1 METDSVK
8 TDEWKGRKDLQ
19 QWETSSEE
27 AVVRLVFVLVLQ
39 EGWQIPLCKIICT
52 FLHYYPAASP
62 PPYTHTHTHTHTHR
76 NHSSVPSNSSE
87 LIIYCSY

>member
-19 QWETSSEE
+19 QRETSSEE

-39 EGWQIPLCKIICT
+39 EGWQIPLC
-52 FLHYYPAASP
+52 
-62 PPYTHTHTHTHTHR
+62 
-76 NHSSVPSNSSE
+76 
-87 LIIYCSY
+87 